1 MSAKRGNLRGVLP
14 SQVHHRASE
23 HNVPAFRSIGITG
36 DIGLLA
42 AWRLK
47 CFDAGWPAALDW
59 ELPARGNPVGMAAV
73 SAWDPCTRRMQ
84 GDKGVQVDLELS
96 CSGPS
101 KTDRQCGVHLEG
113 TDRLSDVSALL
124 YDGVG
129 CCGFDGEF
137 YLHTHHRP
145 RNRSDPST
153 LGRYDLFRGP

>member
-1 MSAKRGNLRGVLP
+1 MLVGRQLSTGNCPHG
-14 SQVHHRASE
+14 A
-23 HNVPAFRSIGITG
+23 T
-36 DIGLLA
+36 
-42 AWRLK
+42 
-47 CFDAGWPAALDW
+47 
-59 ELPARGNPVGMAAV
+59 PVGMAAV
-73 SAWDPCTRRMQ
+73 AAWDPCARRMQ

-124 YDGVG
+124 CDGVG

-153 LGRYDLFRGP
+153 LGATICSVTREYCCRRWLGG